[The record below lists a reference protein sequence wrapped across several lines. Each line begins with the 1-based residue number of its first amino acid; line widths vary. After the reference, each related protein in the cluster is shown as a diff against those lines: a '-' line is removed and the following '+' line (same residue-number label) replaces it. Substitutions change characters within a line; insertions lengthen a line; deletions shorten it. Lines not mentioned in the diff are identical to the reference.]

1 MDVSICQGNPHLK
14 QPLSSV
20 KKNTIIINV
29 ETSIVINL
37 QIPII
42 INMSVPDILKII
54 WDIYFLF
61 LRRASKKKKSF
72 YISTTAFVSASVS
85 SQFYQHY
92 LFSNLYRIYLSLRSI
107 SIPPTFLLSLYTRQ
121 HRPSCICLHRLHSG
135 SRLRNPFFL
144 YFYKCFCFRL
154 YSICISF
161 KTNIFLSFH
170 LIFLLSVYLFIVY
183 IA

>member
-61 LRRASKKKKSF
+61 LRRASKKKKIFLHF
-72 YISTTAFVSASVS
+72 Y
-85 SQFYQHY
+85 
-92 LFSNLYRIYLSLRSI
+92 N
-107 SIPPTFLLSLYTRQ
+107 
-121 HRPSCICLHRLHSG
+121 CL
-135 SRLRNPFFL
+135 
-144 YFYKCFCFRL
+144 CFRL
-154 YSICISF
+154 SLLSI
-161 KTNIFLSFH
+161 LSALSLLKSLSHLSVSPFH
-170 LIFLLSVYLFIVY
+170 LYPTNLFTESVHTSTPSLVHLFTSLTLRISTP
-183 IA
+183 